1 MSTPI
6 QTPLS
11 TLPSAWQAILRAIKK
26 RGEARAEE
34 LAADLGITVSGVRQH
49 LTAMARDGLVTH
61 TERREGPGRPK
72 HYYGL
77 TAFADTLFPRA
88 YAELTNELLGY
99 LEGESPELLELV
111 FKKRGD
117 RRLVRAQKRSAG
129 RDFRGRVQAV
139 AEILDEDGYLAEF
152 EEKPDGTFVITE
164 HNCAVLGVA
173 RQFGH
178 ACSSEIA
185 FLREALPG
193 AEVTRIQHMLAGAHV
208 CAYEVKPKA

>member
-11 TLPSAWQAILRAIKK
+11 TLPSAWQDILRFIKK

-34 LAADLGITVSGVRQH
+34 LAGELGITVSGVRQH

-111 FKKRGD
+111 FKKRGE
-117 RRLVRAQKRSAG
+117 RRLIRARERSVG
-129 RDFRGRVQAV
+129 KDFRGQVQAV
-139 AEILDEDGYLAEF
+139 AQILDEDGYLAEF
-152 EEKPDGTFVITE
+152 EEKPDGTFLITE

-178 ACSSEIA
+178 ACSSEIG
-185 FLREALPG
+185 FLREALPT
-193 AEVTRIQHMLAGAHV
+193 AEVTRIHHMLSGAHV
-208 CAYEVKPKA
+208 CAYEVKPRQ